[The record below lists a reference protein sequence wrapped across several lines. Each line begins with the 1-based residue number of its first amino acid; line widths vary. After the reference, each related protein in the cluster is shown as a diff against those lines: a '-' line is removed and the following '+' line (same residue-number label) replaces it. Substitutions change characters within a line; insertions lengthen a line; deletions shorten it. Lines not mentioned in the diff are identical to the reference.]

1 MLGRTFS
8 SLHYMDRFSC
18 LGIFPNLIVDIHTHI
33 PHQNHHHCVLYK
45 CISQFYMGK
54 EGREGLPFLL
64 SLDLYLPIILKP
76 LPSTNSQPG
85 PCLLKGH
92 LTFVGGGLIFSESTL
107 LGRSFQMHFFALHLP
122 THSNSQTAKFS

>member
-92 LTFVGGGLIFSESTL
+92 LTFVGGGAYIFREYSSWQELPNALFCPTL
-107 LGRSFQMHFFALHLP
+107 
-122 THSNSQTAKFS
+122 THSL